1 SQMLPASPDAPTPPN
16 LGRADTFNS
25 LDLSSISKQITGQS
39 QVIMVQQGPSRKSM
53 VMAII
58 AVAIIATVVT
68 VITVTMVGNKPE
80 DTTAPT
86 GEKSGPDKDALSSTL
101 DRVDQ
106 LITDGKWGK
115 AESMLDSVVNDIG
128 DFPDLVERAA
138 DYRDNIAIGRLL
150 VKANGL
156 RDGGDLVAAIQTYE
170 SVLARDPNNATAK
183 EELKAAREKAS
194 ASNLAGT
201 LSLTGNK
208 NGTVFI

>member
-1 SQMLPASPDAPTPPN
+1 
-16 LGRADTFNS
+16 
-25 LDLSSISKQITGQS
+25 
-39 QVIMVQQGPSRKSM
+39 
-53 VMAII
+53 
-58 AVAIIATVVT
+58 
-68 VITVTMVGNKPE
+68 
-80 DTTAPT
+80 
-86 GEKSGPDKDALSSTL
+86 
-101 DRVDQ
+101 
-106 LITDGKWGK
+106 K

-208 NGTVFI
+208 NGTVFIDGEEKGTLPASFDLQPGVYEVAVQAEGYQPWSRKIEVTAAGTHSLDAT